1 MHISD
6 FTIFLHQIKCSIA
19 AVHGRYGRN
28 ILCEKLNFS
37 VVFDIHICAESS
49 EKPGL
54 CIQCGAPPRPMPFGF
69 LSFAPVSA
77 LPVIGVL
84 AVLSEIVLVE
94 KLLLHPSGRGIYH
107 HRVPVH
113 ECDLLHHDG
122 VVHGVHCVLAPCK
135 GAVGVHRHARY
146 VRRRLPSEGLDY
158 DAPGLLFIL
167 PTISCG
173 VILRVQGMSP

>member
-1 MHISD
+1 MHISV

-19 AVHGRYGRN
+19 AARGRYGRN

-77 LPVIGVL
+77 LPVIGIL

-94 KLLLHPSGRGIYH
+94 KLFVTTYNVDIIHLAQLLQY
-107 HRVPVH
+107 
-113 ECDLLHHDG
+113 
-122 VVHGVHCVLAPCK
+122 
-135 GAVGVHRHARY
+135 GA
-146 VRRRLPSEGLDY
+146 
-158 DAPGLLFIL
+158 
-167 PTISCG
+167 
-173 VILRVQGMSP
+173 Q